1 MPSYKRSKRCT
12 LGPLLGW
19 GETKQRPSCREGTS
33 ISIWRA
39 RAGCE
44 RSAQNTAQLLGSLYT
59 TPYSICMEGRKDG
72 REGKRKGPER
82 LGLLLSHQMIVL
94 FLLLK
99 PHPAIPTQFSTCSI
113 SLILWGSARNLF
125 FHKIPVTSWSIQLS
139 LSSLN
144 TWWIC
149 GLYFTG

>member
-12 LGPLLGW
+12 LGPLVGW

-39 RAGCE
+39 RADCE

-72 REGKRKGPER
+72 REGKRKAQRGWASY
-82 LGLLLSHQMIVL
+82 SHHQVIVL

-99 PHPAIPTQFSTCSI
+99 PHPGIPTQFSTCSI

-125 FHKIPVTSWSIQLS
+125 FHKIPVTSWNIQLS